1 MAGLIVLIVEKKES
15 FPSGFLKGLGTFI
28 LLKDFHFF
36 SRTSKKKK
44 KSIFLTEIFICI
56 FLRVCTYSGTSIS
69 AEFGLVQF

>member
-36 SRTSKKKK
+36 SRTSKKKEIY
-44 KSIFLTEIFICI
+44 IFNRNIHLYFFESMY
-56 FLRVCTYSGTSIS
+56 LQWD
-69 AEFGLVQF
+69 LD